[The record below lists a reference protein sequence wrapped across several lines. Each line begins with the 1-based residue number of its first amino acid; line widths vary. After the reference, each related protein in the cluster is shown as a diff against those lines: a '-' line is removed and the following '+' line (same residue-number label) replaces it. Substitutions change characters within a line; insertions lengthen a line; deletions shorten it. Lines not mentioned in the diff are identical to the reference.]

1 MNTEIKQESEREII
15 KERNHKKLKK
25 AHDNNIIISDMNL
38 GDKYTAFEDSK
49 LNESTTLLYEINRK
63 PKTFKR
69 YSRGRIIRVKFGV
82 NIGSEFSGDHYAIVI
97 SKGDTMMSP
106 TLHVIPLTSKKHL
119 KNIDVGNILYDE
131 KQYKKL
137 EKTYDKETDCKTK
150 KEIKKV
156 LNYYQK
162 RKGKTTYACID
173 HLKTISKLSI
183 CKTINE
189 HDYLPN
195 LKCSN
200 DILKSIDEN
209 IIKEYTL

>member
-150 KEIKKV
+150 KEIKKYIRIYKKKKIIIV
-156 LNYYQK
+156 
-162 RKGKTTYACID
+162 
-173 HLKTISKLSI
+173 LSI
-183 CKTINE
+183 KKDGEVQWTI
-189 HDYLPN
+189 
-195 LKCSN
+195 
-200 DILKSIDEN
+200 IRIG
-209 IIKEYTL
+209 